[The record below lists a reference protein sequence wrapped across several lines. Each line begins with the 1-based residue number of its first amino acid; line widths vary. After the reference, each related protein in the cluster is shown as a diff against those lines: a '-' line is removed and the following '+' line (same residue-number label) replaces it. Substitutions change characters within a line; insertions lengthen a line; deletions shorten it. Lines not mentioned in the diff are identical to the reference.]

1 MTVGRTFME
10 TRTEKWRNK
19 REQIRLEAEY
29 EKLAE
34 AFNCL
39 RQQVKEILK
48 EDKEIFDETDR
59 R

>member
-1 MTVGRTFME
+1 M
-10 TRTEKWRNK
+10 EKWKDK
-19 REQIRLEAEY
+19 RDRIRLEAEY

-34 AFNCL
+34 AFNRL
-39 RQQVKEILK
+39 REQVKEILK